1 MNWMEIAIGFAAGR
15 GYSTTVTFVL
25 AYLDRR
31 DELRRQ
37 GAGRW
42 RE

>member
-1 MNWMEIAIGFAAGR
+1 MNWIELAVGFAAGC
-15 GYSTTVTFVL
+15 GYSAAVTFVL

-37 GAGRW
+37 GAGR
-42 RE
+42 